1 MNRTIR
7 TYTLYT
13 IAAIICCSNFSCKK
27 LIEIPANPTDRISTA
42 QAFADSNNVLSVLAG
57 IYNEFGIVDNGSAPG
72 FYNGAMTIF
81 TGLTSDELINRD
93 VGLFPYMV
101 PYFNNSLLP
110 TDGYLVNH
118 WQNAYKVIYA
128 INVSLESIAISKGLS
143 EGFKQQVT
151 GELKT
156 IRAWTYFNLLN
167 LFGGVPLIVDTDFR
181 QNAKLPRATEEETYA
196 LILSD
201 LEEAATLLVPEYPSV
216 GRARPNLFVA
226 KALLAKIYLYRN
238 SWQKAAE
245 LSGEVIDAGLY
256 SLESDLNNVFMPGS
270 NEAIWQYPGEDVT
283 YSESNEGYNFIPGP
297 GSFPDFEITTS
308 LRNAFEPGDQRK
320 VNWTNEIEVSGVQ
333 YIHPYKYKKKFLE
346 DSDLRDGYVLL
357 RFSEQYLTRAE
368 ARAHLDQNPG
378 AVDDINLV
386 RQRAGLNDIS
396 FSDQETLL
404 DDIMQERRIE
414 LFAEWGNRWGDLKRT
429 GRANAVLGVKPNWQ
443 PTDMLY
449 PVPLFEIQTN
459 PFLKQNPG
467 Y

>member
-1 MNRTIR
+1 MNPTIR
-7 TYTLYT
+7 TYTLNT
-13 IAAIICCSNFSCKK
+13 IAAIICCSTFSCKK

-42 QAFADSNNVLSVLAG
+42 QAFADSSNVLSVMAG

-81 TGLTSDELINRD
+81 PGLSSDELVNRD
-93 VGLFPYMV
+93 PVLFAYMV
-101 PYFNNSLLP
+101 PYYNNSLLP
-110 TDGYLVNH
+110 TNAYLVNC
-118 WQNAYKVIYA
+118 WQSAYKVIYA

-143 EGFKQQVT
+143 EGFRQQVT

-156 IRAWTYFNLLN
+156 IRAWTYFNLVN

-181 QNAKLPRATEEETYA
+181 QNAKMPRATEEETYA

-201 LEEAATLLVPEYPSV
+201 LEEAVTLLVPGYPSA

-226 KALLAKIYLYRN
+226 KALLAKVYLYRN

-245 LSGEVIDAGLY
+245 LSGSVIDGGLY
-256 SLESDLNNVFMPGS
+256 SLDPDLNNVFLQGS

-283 YSESNEGYNFIPGP
+283 YSESNEGYNFIPNP
-297 GSFPDFEITTS
+297 GSFPDYEITTS
-308 LRNAFEPGDQRK
+308 LRDAFEPGDQRK
-320 VNWTNEIEVSGVQ
+320 VYWTNEIEVSGVQ
-333 YIHPYKYKKKFLE
+333 YIYPFKYKKKFLE
-346 DSDLRDGYVLL
+346 DTELREAYVLL

-368 ARAHLDQNPG
+368 ARA
-378 AVDDINLV
+378 NLEQPALALEDLNMV
-386 RQRAGLNDIS
+386 RQRAGLSDIS
-396 FSDQETLL
+396 FIDKETLL
-404 DDIMQERRIE
+404 ADIMHERRVE

-429 GRANAVLGVKPNWQ
+429 GRANAVLGSKPDWQ
-443 PTDMLY
+443 ATDMLY
-449 PVPLFEIQTN
+449 PIPLFEIQTN